1 MDKNY
6 IVNGIVGGVLPVL
19 AASATTTAIKTTNA
33 INVKI
38 DAAVAAFASTAVM
51 TAFPA
56 TITVPA
62 LSTGVIGVYVTA
74 AGVMSYAIGTTIVTS
89 TLPTN
94 VIAQTSQFPVEVPGK
109 ALLGWCVVTA
119 TLVFTG
125 GTTVVGT
132 GNTFVYLDKPALSL

>member
-6 IVNGIVGGVLPVL
+6 IVNGLSGGVMPVL
-19 AASATTTAIKTTNA
+19 AASATTTAVKTTNA
-33 INVKI
+33 INIKI
-38 DAAVAAFASTAVM
+38 DGAVSALAATAVL

-62 LSTGVIGVYVTA
+62 LSTGVVGVYVNA
-74 AGVMSYAIGTTIVTS
+74 AGVASYAQGANIVTS
-89 TLPTN
+89 TLPAS
-94 VIAQTSQFPVEVPGK
+94 VIAQTAQFPGEVPGK
-109 ALLGWCVVTA
+109 ALLGWLIVTA
-119 TLVFTG
+119 TSIFTG